1 MVEFC
6 GSSTPSEIP
15 KTTISKSVKSASSVS
30 VGCFLSNDARVSVH
44 DLSGRQTGK
53 LKTLVSCII
62 LYKPNEEKQNF
73 WWITVLFKK
82 KTVIRIIPKYCSW
95 HLSHRRRFYKKNA
108 LSHEFQK
115 KVKLAYLQKRWI
127 QGIESQRQ
135 TSRKLDAN
143 VRNTQPPTRFHPD
156 WNMTRAILFGSPFLG
171 GSKYSESMFFV
182 PLQQSLQIRCENSS
196 FRNPKP
202 STLLFLKDYT
212 PNDSHRGSQRDWKS
226 PLDVPQKTTGT
237 QRLWAKDA
245 SVPRAKLGMSTDL
258 MCPPKKKR
266 S

>member
-73 WWITVLFKK
+73 WWITVLFLKK
-82 KTVIRIIPKYCSW
+82 QWFVSFQNTAHDICLTEGDSTKKMPCLMSSKKRWSW
-95 HLSHRRRFYKKNA
+95 PTCKKGE
-108 LSHEFQK
+108 SRES
-115 KVKLAYLQKRWI
+115 KVKDKHPGNSMPMF
-127 QGIESQRQ
+127 GIP
-135 TSRKLDAN
+135 N
-143 VRNTQPPTRFHPD
+143 
-156 WNMTRAILFGSPFLG
+156 
-171 GSKYSESMFFV
+171 
-182 PLQQSLQIRCENSS
+182 PLQDSILTGTWREPSCLGVPFWGGVNTVKACFLFICNNRCK
-196 FRNPKP
+196 FAVRTLHFGTPNPP
-202 STLLFLKDYT
+202 STLLFLQ
-212 PNDSHRGSQRDWKS
+212 GSQRDWKS

-245 SVPRAKLGMSTDL
+245 SVPRAKVGMSTDL